1 MVPYGKEKSSSFI
14 DNMLYIYYTMFS
26 LKHLQLKYFRGGDV
40 RDSAGDRPPH
50 CRVRVLQHLQLQVLA
65 AERASHQGSERDHP
79 PLLEPRPQGP
89 HCPYQ
94 GSQDGQ
100 LLQIFFK

>member
-1 MVPYGKEKSSSFI
+1 
-14 DNMLYIYYTMFS
+14 MFS
-26 LKHLQLKYFRGGDV
+26 LKHLQRKYFRGGDV
-40 RDSAGDRPPH
+40 RDSAGDRPSH

-65 AERASHQGSERDHP
+65 AERAAHQGSERDHP
-79 PLLEPRPQGP
+79 SLLQPRPQGP

-100 LLQIFFK
+100 HLQIFFK